1 MDIVKDCEDD
11 QESIYAHE
19 DVFLS
24 ANLINPDHISV
35 LDKANSDEEHDA
47 DDEVKFDKRLA
58 ESEVLVNIYI
68 NNLFTQNS
76 YPTYFC

>member
-1 MDIVKDCEDD
+1 MDIVKDCQDD
-11 QESIYAHE
+11 QESIDAHE

-47 DDEVKFDKRLA
+47 NDEVKFDKRLA
-58 ESEVLVNIYI
+58 ESEVLVNIYT
-68 NNLFTQNS
+68 NNLFSQYS